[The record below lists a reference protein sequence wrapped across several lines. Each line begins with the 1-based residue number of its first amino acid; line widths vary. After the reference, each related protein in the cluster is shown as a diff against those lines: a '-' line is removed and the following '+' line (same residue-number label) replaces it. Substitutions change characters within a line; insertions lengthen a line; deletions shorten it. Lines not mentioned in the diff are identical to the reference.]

1 MKTKIISYLLIISMI
16 MTGVAYAAEG
26 LNLSNEDSTYG
37 QGIQK
42 ISNVNANDE
51 NQSFP
56 DIKNHW
62 CQSVIEKFVAKGWVV
77 GYDDGLFRPDIFV
90 TRAEFTAMVVNIFK
104 EEKKVEGSSFTD
116 VNKSDWFY
124 NAVSYAA
131 SEGLVAGYE
140 DGTFKPMANMQRQD
154 AAVLVSRLF
163 EVDFFEGADEFKFKD
178 EDTFPEYSYQSIKNL
193 ASHEIVRGYP
203 DGTFKPYN
211 LITRAEAVQMLNV
224 VLKYIEVPEET
235 PPLVPPE
242 TATPTKE
249 PESTPEPTT
258 TSTPKPSTPST
269 GGGSKPKPTPTGVS
283 KIYRTYTTTK
293 DFEEGIK
300 INLSSQE
307 IDCLKLDETTK
318 TFNYMWVAV
327 SSKGTVV
334 KINTDTGEI
343 LGEYRT
349 APEGQPLN
357 PSRTTVDHEGNV
369 WVANRDGNSVV
380 KQDMCLLMLTTMY
393 G

>member
-1 MKTKIISYLLIISMI
+1 MLC
-16 MTGVAYAAEG
+16 
-26 LNLSNEDSTYG
+26 LNILR
-37 QGIQK
+37 
-42 ISNVNANDE
+42 
-51 NQSFP
+51 
-56 DIKNHW
+56 
-62 CQSVIEKFVAKGWVV
+62 C
-77 GYDDGLFRPDIFV
+77 R
-90 TRAEFTAMVVNIFK
+90 R
-104 EEKKVEGSSFTD
+104 
-116 VNKSDWFY
+116 
-124 NAVSYAA
+124 
-131 SEGLVAGYE
+131 
-140 DGTFKPMANMQRQD
+140 
-154 AAVLVSRLF
+154 
-163 EVDFFEGADEFKFKD
+163 
-178 EDTFPEYSYQSIKNL
+178 
-193 ASHEIVRGYP
+193 
-203 DGTFKPYN
+203 
-211 LITRAEAVQMLNV
+211 
-224 VLKYIEVPEET
+224 ET

-318 TFNYMWVAV
+318 TFNYMWGAV

-380 KQDMCLLMLTTMY
+380 KILVENGQ
-393 G
+393 GRRREF

>member
-1 MKTKIISYLLIISMI
+1 
-16 MTGVAYAAEG
+16 
-26 LNLSNEDSTYG
+26 
-37 QGIQK
+37 
-42 ISNVNANDE
+42 
-51 NQSFP
+51 
-56 DIKNHW
+56 
-62 CQSVIEKFVAKGWVV
+62 
-77 GYDDGLFRPDIFV
+77 
-90 TRAEFTAMVVNIFK
+90 
-104 EEKKVEGSSFTD
+104 
-116 VNKSDWFY
+116 
-124 NAVSYAA
+124 
-131 SEGLVAGYE
+131 
-140 DGTFKPMANMQRQD
+140 MANMQRQD

-193 ASHEIVRGYP
+193 ASHGIVRGYP

-249 PESTPEPTT
+249 PESTPEPTST
-258 TSTPKPSTPST
+258 PTPKPSTPST

-307 IDCLKLDETTK
+307 IDCLKLMKPLKLLTICGLQ
-318 TFNYMWVAV
+318 FP
-327 SSKGTVV
+327 V
-334 KINTDTGEI
+334 KVPW
-343 LGEYRT
+343 L
-349 APEGQPLN
+349 
-357 PSRTTVDHEGNV
+357 
-369 WVANRDGNSVV
+369 
-380 KQDMCLLMLTTMY
+380 K
-393 G
+393 